1 MPKTAPTASAKPV
14 AAKAPAKG
22 DHVFLVDGSSYIFR
36 AYHALP
42 PLNRKSDG
50 LQVNAVLGFCNML
63 WKLLR
68 DMPEHDRPTHLAII
82 FDKSEITF
90 RNKIYPDYKAHRPPA
105 PDDLIPQFSLI
116 RDAVRAFDLPCLEQ
130 AGFEADDLIATYARE
145 AGERGATTTIVSSD
159 KDLMQLVTDKV
170 TMFDT
175 MKDRRIG
182 IAEVIEKFG
191 VPPEKVVEVQ
201 ALAGDSTD
209 NVPGVP
215 GIGIKTAA
223 QLIVEYGDLETLL
236 LRAGEIKQPKRRE
249 SLLENAGK
257 ARISR
262 QLVLLDARVKLEVA
276 LDDLA
281 GHEPDAR
288 KLIAFLKAMEFSTL
302 TRRVAEYAQIDPAD
316 VAADAGNKSGGAS
329 SSPLPLAGEAGSLG
343 SAIARQSDPGG
354 GLFEFA
360 SGTPTPPP
368 DKERARLS
376 PEGGRGSAPPSKPGG
391 ARQDKAGSLKGTP
404 ISLAAARA
412 EAARKIPLDR
422 AKYQTVR
429 TLADLNG
436 WIARGHEVGYVAI
449 DAKANSIDPMQA
461 EICGVALAL
470 GPNDACYVPLSHKQS
485 GDGSGLFAAGLA
497 PDQIRAGDAIEALR
511 PLLESAGILKIGF
524 NVKFNAVMLAQ
535 HGIIIR
541 NHDDAQ
547 LMSYALD
554 AGRNSHS
561 LDALSQTW
569 LGHAIISHGEL
580 IGSGKGKLTFDQV
593 AIDRATAYS
602 AEDADVILRLWRV
615 LKPRLVAER
624 MPSVYE
630 TLERPL
636 ISVLARMERRG
647 ISIDRQ
653 VLSRLSGEFAQTA
666 ARVEAEIQEIAGEP
680 INVGSPKQLGDI
692 IFGKMGLPGGSK
704 TKTGAWS
711 TSAQILDELAEQG
724 HQFPKKILEW
734 RQVSKL
740 KSTYT
745 DALPTYVHPQT
756 HRVHTTYALAATT
769 TGRLSSNEP
778 NLQNIPVRTEDGRKI
793 RRAFI
798 ASPGHKLVSADYS
811 QIELRLLAEIADIPV
826 LKQAFRDG
834 LDIHAMTASEM
845 FGVPVKD
852 MPGEVRRRA
861 KAINFGIIYGISAF
875 GLANQLGIAREE
887 ASAYIKKYFERFPGI
902 RAYMDATRDF
912 CRRYGYVETLFGRK
926 CHYPD
931 IKASNASVR
940 SFNERAAI
948 NARLQGTAADI
959 IRRAMIRMEDA
970 LSAKKL
976 SAQMLLQVHD
986 ELIFEVPEGE
996 VAATLPGVQHVM
1008 QDAPLPAGLLS
1019 VPLHVDAR
1027 AADNWD
1033 EAH

>member
-1 MPKTAPTASAKPV
+1 MPKSPKNAAAESVTAEPI
-14 AAKAPAKG
+14 AAKAPGKG

-68 DMPEHDRPTHLAII
+68 DMPEDNRPTHLAII
-82 FDKSEITF
+82 FDKSEHTF
-90 RNKIYPDYKAHRPPA
+90 RNTIYPDYKAHRPPA
-105 PDDLIPQFSLI
+105 PDDLIPQFAFI
-116 RDAVRAFDLPCLEQ
+116 REAVRAFDLPCLEQ
-130 AGFEADDLIATYARE
+130 AGFEADDLIATYARL
-145 AGERGATTTIVSSD
+145 ARERGATATIVSSD
-159 KDLMQLVTDKV
+159 KDLMQLVTDGIL
-170 TMFDT
+170 MYDT

-191 VPPEKVVEVQ
+191 VPPDKVVEVQ

-223 QLIVEYGDLETLL
+223 QLIIEYGDLETLL

-249 SLLENAGK
+249 ALIANAEK

-262 QLVLLDARVKLEVA
+262 QLVLLDDHVDLEVP

-281 GHEPDAR
+281 VHEPDAR

-302 TRRVAEYAQIDPAD
+302 TRRVADYSQIDPSDVEAD
-316 VAADAGNKSGGAS
+316 TANKSGGAS
-329 SSPLPLAGEAGSLG
+329 SRGAASLPLPLAGEIGAERRVGG
-343 SAIARQSDPGG
+343 EGIGGARVALAPQPSP
-354 GLFEFA
+354 A
-360 SGTPTPPP
+360 SG
-368 DKERARLS
+368 R
-376 PEGGRGSAPPSKPGG
+376 GG
-391 ARQDKAGSLKGTP
+391 APTGGRQDKAASLKGTP
-404 ISLAAARA
+404 IDLATARA
-412 EAARKIPLDR
+412 DAIRKIPFDR
-422 AKYQTVR
+422 NAYQTVR
-429 TLADLNG
+429 SLDQLSA
-436 WIARGHEVGYVAI
+436 WIARIHDVGHVAI
-449 DAKANSIDPMQA
+449 EAKAGSIDPMQSD
-461 EICGVALAL
+461 ISGIALAVA
-470 GPNDACYVPLSHKQS
+470 PNEACYIPLAHRQA
-485 GDGSGLFAAGLA
+485 GDGGGGGLFDAGLA
-497 PDQIRAGDAIEALR
+497 PDQIRLVDALDALR
-511 PLLESAGILKIGF
+511 PILESTGILKIGF
-524 NVKFNAVMLAQ
+524 NIKFTAVMLAQ
-535 HGIIIR
+535 AGITLR
-541 NHDDAQ
+541 NTDDAQ

-554 AGRNSHS
+554 AGRNAHS
-561 LDALSQTW
+561 LEALAESR
-569 LGHAIISHGEL
+569 LGHAIITHGEL
-580 IGSGKGKLTFDQV
+580 TGSGKNKLVFDQV

-624 MPSVYE
+624 MTVVYE

-636 ISVLARMERRG
+636 VAVLARMERRG

-653 VLSRLSGEFAQTA
+653 VLSRLSGDFAQTA

-680 INVGSPKQLGDI
+680 VNVGSPKQIGDI
-692 IFGKMGLPGGSK
+692 IFGRMGLPGGSK

-711 TSAQILDELAEQG
+711 TSAQVLDDLAEQG
-724 HQFPKKILEW
+724 HELPRKILEW

-745 DALPTYVHPQT
+745 DALPTYVNPQT

-798 ASPGHKLVSADYS
+798 ATPGHKLVSADYS
-811 QIELRLLAEIADIPV
+811 QIELRLLAEIADIAV

-845 FGVPVKD
+845 FGVPIKD
-852 MPGEVRRRA
+852 MPSEVRRRA

-875 GLANQLGIAREE
+875 GLANQLGIPREE
-887 ASAYIKKYFERFPGI
+887 ASAYIKKYFDRFPGI
-902 RAYMDATRDF
+902 RAYMDETREF
-912 CRRYGYVETLFGRK
+912 CRKHGYVETLFGRK
-926 CHYPD
+926 CHYPE
-931 IKASNASVR
+931 IKASNASHR
-940 SFNERAAI
+940 AFNERAAI

-959 IRRAMIRMEDA
+959 IRRAMTRVEDA
-970 LSAKKL
+970 LAEKKL

-986 ELIFEVPEGE
+986 ELIFEVPEDE
-996 VAATLPGVQHVM
+996 VAATLPVVQHVM
-1008 QDAPLPAGLLS
+1008 QDAPFPAVLLS
-1019 VPLHVDAR
+1019 VPLQVDAR
-1027 AADNWD
+1027 AAHNWD

>member
-1 MPKTAPTASAKPV
+1 MPKTSETTAAEPAAAKSAAAKP
-14 AAKAPAKG
+14 AAVKAPGMG
-22 DHVFLVDGSSYIFR
+22 DHIFLVDGSSYIFR

-68 DMPEHDRPTHLAII
+68 DMPPDNRPTHLAII
-82 FDKSEITF
+82 FDKSETTF
-90 RNKIYPDYKAHRPPA
+90 RNKLYPAYKAHRPPA
-105 PDDLIPQFSLI
+105 PDDLIPQFPLI
-116 RDAVRAFDLPCLEQ
+116 RAAVRAFDLPCLEQ
-130 AGFEADDLIATYARE
+130 AGFEADDLIATYVRIAC
-145 AGERGATTTIVSSD
+145 ERGATATIVSSD
-159 KDLMQLVTDKV
+159 KDLMQLVTDCV
-170 TMFDT
+170 TMYDT
-175 MKDRRIG
+175 MKDRRLG

-215 GIGIKTAA
+215 GIGVKTAA

-236 LRAGEIKQPKRRE
+236 LRSGEIKQPKRRE
-249 SLLENAGK
+249 ALIEHAEK

-262 QLVLLDARVKLEVA
+262 QLVLLDDKVDLEVP
-276 LDDLA
+276 LDELA
-281 GHEPDAR
+281 VHEPDAR

-302 TRRVAEYAQIDPAD
+302 TRRVAEYSQVDPSDID
-316 VAADAGNKSGGAS
+316 AATDLKSPFASRGMPPDSPSTASLGGEPDDAAKGTNLF
-329 SSPLPLAGEAGSLG
+329 SPRAGELPLGDQRRPQA
-343 SAIARQSDPGG
+343 SAKADRGATT
-354 GLFEFA
+354 L
-360 SGTPTPPP
+360 TPQ
-368 DKERARLS
+368 A
-376 PEGGRGSAPPSKPGG
+376 
-391 ARQDKAGSLKGTP
+391 
-404 ISLAAARA
+404 LAVARA
-412 EAARKIPLDR
+412 EAARKTKIERD
-422 AKYQTVR
+422 KYQTVR
-429 TLADLNG
+429 TLADLNA
-436 WIARGHEVGYVAI
+436 WIARIHDVGHVAI
-449 DAKANSIDPMQA
+449 DAKATSIDPMQA
-461 EICGVALAL
+461 EMCGVALAL
-470 GPNDACYVPLSHKQS
+470 GPNDACYIPLSHKQS
-485 GDGSGLFAAGLA
+485 GDGAGLFAAGLA
-497 PDQIRAGDAIEALR
+497 PDQIKASDALDALK
-511 PLLESAGILKIGF
+511 PLLELAGLLKIGF
-524 NVKFNAVMLAQ
+524 NIKFNAVMFAQ
-535 HGIIIR
+535 HGVVLR
-541 NHDDAQ
+541 NHDDVQ

-554 AGRNSHS
+554 AGRNSHG
-561 LDALSQTW
+561 LDALSESR
-569 LGHAIISHGEL
+569 LGHAVLSHGEVT
-580 IGSGKGKLTFDQV
+580 GSGKNKLSFDQV
-593 AIDRATAYS
+593 AIERATAYS

-615 LKPRLVAER
+615 LKPRLAAER
-624 MPSVYE
+624 MTSVYE

-636 ISVLARMERRG
+636 VGVLGRMERRG
-647 ISIDRQ
+647 ISIDRH
-653 VLSRLSGEFAQTA
+653 VLSRLSADFAQTA

-711 TSAQILDELAEQG
+711 TSAQVLDELAEQG
-724 HQFPKKILEW
+724 HEFPKKILEW

-745 DALPTYVHPQT
+745 DALPTYLHPQT

-798 ASPGHKLVSADYS
+798 ATPGHKLVSADYS

-826 LKQAFRDG
+826 LKQAFQDK

-845 FGVPVKD
+845 FGVPIKD
-852 MPGEVRRRA
+852 MPSEVRRRA

-875 GLANQLGIAREE
+875 GLANQLGIPREE

-902 RAYMDATRDF
+902 RAYMDETRDF
-912 CRRYGYVETLFGRK
+912 CRKHGYVETLFGRK

-931 IKASNASVR
+931 IRASNASVR

-970 LSAKKL
+970 LAEKKL

-986 ELIFEVPEGE
+986 ELIFEVPDDE
-996 VAATLPGVQHVM
+996 VAATLPVVQHTM
-1008 QDAPLPAGLLS
+1008 QDAPFPAVLLS
-1019 VPLHVDAR
+1019 VPLQVDAR
-1027 AADNWD
+1027 AANNWD

>member
-1 MPKTAPTASAKPV
+1 MPKTSPKSAAEPAAAQKSAAAKPV

-68 DMPEHDRPTHLAII
+68 DMPEDNRPTHLAIV
-82 FDKSEITF
+82 FDKSEVTF
-90 RNKIYPDYKAHRPPA
+90 RNKLYPDYKAHRAPA
-105 PDDLIPQFSLI
+105 PDDLIPQFPLI
-116 RDAVRAFDLPCLEQ
+116 REAVRAFDLPCLEQ
-130 AGFEADDLIATYARE
+130 AGFEADDLIATYVRIAC
-145 AGERGATTTIVSSD
+145 ERGASATIVSSD
-159 KDLMQLVTDKV
+159 KDLMQLVTDCV
-170 TMFDT
+170 TMYDT
-175 MKDRRIG
+175 MKDRRLG
-182 IAEVIEKFG
+182 IPEVIEKFG

-215 GIGIKTAA
+215 GIGVKTAA
-223 QLIVEYGDLETLL
+223 QLINEYGDLETLL
-236 LRAGEIKQPKRRE
+236 QRAGEIKQPKRRE
-249 SLLENAGK
+249 ALIEHAEK

-262 QLVLLDARVKLEVA
+262 QLVLLDDKVD
-276 LDDLA
+276 LDVPLDELA
-281 GHEPDAR
+281 VHEPDAR

-302 TRRVAEYAQIDPAD
+302 TRRVAEYSQLDPSD
-316 VAADAGNKSGGAS
+316 VDAASDLKS
-329 SSPLPLAGEAGSLG
+329 P
-343 SAIARQSDPGG
+343 
-354 GLFEFA
+354 FA
-360 SGTPTPPP
+360 SGGLPP
-368 DKERARLS
+368 DSPQVASLGGEPDDAARGTQLS
-376 PEGGRGSAPPSKPGG
+376 VRPGQLPLEGGGGQKPVALARPERGNVVA
-391 ARQDKAGSLKGTP
+391 LTP
-404 ISLAAARA
+404 QALVAARA
-412 EAARKIPLDR
+412 EAARRTKVDR
-422 AKYQTVR
+422 DKYQTIR
-429 TLADLNG
+429 TLPDLKT
-436 WIARGHEVGYVAI
+436 WIARIHDTGHVAI
-449 DAKANSIDPMQA
+449 DAKATSIDPMQA
-461 EICGVALAL
+461 EMCGIALSL
-470 GPNDACYVPLSHKQS
+470 GPNDACYIPLGHKQS

-497 PDQIRAGDAIEALR
+497 PDQIKAGEALDALR
-511 PLLESAGILKIGF
+511 PVLESPGVLKIGF
-524 NVKFNAVMLAQ
+524 NIKFTAVMLAQ
-535 HGIIIR
+535 HGIVLQ
-541 NHDDAQ
+541 NHDDVQ

-554 AGRNSHS
+554 AGRNSHG
-561 LDALSQTW
+561 LDALAESR
-569 LGHAIISHGEL
+569 LGHAVLSHGDVT
-580 IGSGKGKLTFDQV
+580 GSGKNKLSFDQV

-602 AEDADVILRLWRV
+602 AEDSDVILRLWRV

-624 MPSVYE
+624 MTSVYE

-636 ISVLARMERRG
+636 ISVLGRMERRG
-647 ISIDRQ
+647 ISIDRD
-653 VLSRLSGEFAQTA
+653 VLSRLSGDFAQTA

-680 INVGSPKQLGDI
+680 VNVGSPKQIGDI
-692 IFGKMGLPGGSK
+692 LFGKMGIPGGSK

-724 HQFPKKILEW
+724 HEFPRKILEW

-756 HRVHTTYALAATT
+756 RRVHTTYALAATT

-778 NLQNIPVRTEDGRKI
+778 NLQNIPIRTEDGRKI

-798 ASPGHKLVSADYS
+798 ASKGHKLVSADYS

-826 LKQAFRDG
+826 LKQAFHDK

-852 MPGEVRRRA
+852 MPGEIRRRA

-887 ASAYIKKYFERFPGI
+887 AAAYIKKYFERFPGI
-902 RAYMDATRDF
+902 RAYMDETREF
-912 CRRYGYVETLFGRK
+912 CRKHGYVETLFGRK

-931 IKASNASVR
+931 IRASNASVR

-970 LSAKKL
+970 LAEKKL

-986 ELIFEVPEGE
+986 ELIFEVPDNE
-996 VAATLPGVQHVM
+996 VAATLPVVQHVM
-1008 QDAPLPAGLLS
+1008 QDAPFPAVLLS
-1019 VPLHVDAR
+1019 VPLQVDAR
-1027 AADNWD
+1027 AANNWD

>member
-1 MPKTAPTASAKPV
+1 MPKTSEKTLQKP
-14 AAKAPAKG
+14 AAVKALAKG

-68 DMPEHDRPTHLAII
+68 DMPPDNRPTHLAII

-90 RNKIYPDYKAHRPPA
+90 RNKLYPDYKAHRPPA
-105 PDDLIPQFSLI
+105 PDDLIPQFPLI
-116 RDAVRAFDLPCLEQ
+116 REAVRAFDLPCLEQ
-130 AGFEADDLIATYARE
+130 GGFEADDLIATYARE
-145 AGERGATTTIVSSD
+145 AGERGATATIVSSD
-159 KDLMQLVTDKV
+159 KDLMQLVTDQV

-236 LRAGEIKQPKRRE
+236 QRAGEIKQPKRRE
-249 SLLENAGK
+249 ALIENAEK

-262 QLVLLDARVKLEVA
+262 QLVLLDDKVKLDVP
-276 LDDLA
+276 LDELA
-281 GHEPDAR
+281 VHEPDAR

-302 TRRVAEYAQIDPAD
+302 TRRVSEYSQIDPAD
-316 VAADAGNKSGGAS
+316 VAADGKNSSGNARVGTNGDAPL
-329 SSPLPLAGEAGSLG
+329 PLPLAAEVDGRSPA
-343 SAIARQSDPGG
+343 GG
-354 GLFEFA
+354 GLFPDQSA
-360 SGTPTPPP
+360 PTPP
-368 DKERARLS
+368 S
-376 PEGGRGSAPPSKPGG
+376 PASGRGSAPNAGRGRAQNDKP
-391 ARQDKAGSLKGTP
+391 LTP
-404 ISLAAARA
+404 QALAAARA
-412 EAARKIPLDR
+412 EAARKTPVDR
-422 AKYQTVR
+422 TRYQTIRGLNELHDWIVR
-429 TLADLNG
+429 
-436 WIARGHEVGYVAI
+436 ARETGRFAI
-449 DAKANSIDPMQA
+449 EAKSSSDNPMQA
-461 EICGVALAL
+461 DICGIALAL
-470 GPNDACYVPLSHKQS
+470 APNDACYVPLAHKQS
-485 GDGSGLFAAGLA
+485 GGGAGLFDAGLA
-497 PDQIRAGDAIEALR
+497 PDQIKTEEALDALR
-511 PLLESAGILKIGF
+511 PLLESPGILKIGF
-524 NVKFNAVMLAQ
+524 DIKFNAVMFAQ
-535 HGIIIR
+535 AGVTLR

-554 AGRNSHS
+554 AGRNAHG
-561 LDALSQTW
+561 LDALAETW
-569 LGHAIISHGEL
+569 LGHATMSYGEL
-580 IGSGKGKLTFDQV
+580 TGSGKGKLTFDQV
-593 AIDRATAYS
+593 AIDKATAYS
-602 AEDADVILRLWRV
+602 AEDADVMLRLWQV

-624 MPSVYE
+624 MTAVYE

-636 ISVLARMERRG
+636 VGVLARMERRG

-653 VLSRLSGEFAQTA
+653 VLSRLSGDFAQTA
-666 ARVEAEIQEIAGEP
+666 ARVESEIQEIAGEP

-711 TSAQILDELAEQG
+711 TSAQVLDELAEQG
-724 HQFPKKILEW
+724 HEFPKKILEW

-845 FGVPVKD
+845 FGVPVKN

-875 GLANQLGIAREE
+875 GLANQLGIPRDE

-902 RAYMDATRDF
+902 RAYMDETRDF
-912 CRRYGYVETLFGRK
+912 CRAHGYVETLFGRK

-959 IRRAMIRMEDA
+959 IRRAMTRMEEA
-970 LSAKKL
+970 LAEHKL

-986 ELIFEVPEGE
+986 ELIFEVPDDE
-996 VAATLPGVQHVM
+996 VAATLPVVQHTM
-1008 QDAPLPAGLLS
+1008 QDAPFPAVLLS

-1027 AADNWD
+1027 AANNWD

>member
-1 MPKTAPTASAKPV
+1 MPKTAPKAAPNPV
-14 AAKAPAKG
+14 AVKALKKG
-22 DHVFLVDGSSYIFR
+22 DHVFLVDGSGYIFR

-68 DMPEHDRPTHLAII
+68 DMPPDNRPTHLAIV
-82 FDKSEITF
+82 FDKSEVTF
-90 RNKIYPDYKAHRPPA
+90 RNKLYPDYKAHRPPA
-105 PDDLIPQFSLI
+105 PDDLIPQFALI

-130 AGFEADDLIATYARE
+130 IGFEADDLIATYARL
-145 AGERGATTTIVSSD
+145 ATERGATTTIVSSD

-170 TMFDT
+170 VMFDT

-236 LRAGEIKQPKRRE
+236 KRAGEIKQPKRRE
-249 SLLENAGK
+249 ALIENAEK

-262 QLVLLDARVKLEVA
+262 QLVLLDDKVKLDVP

-281 GHEPDAR
+281 VHEPDAR

-302 TRRVAEYAQIDPAD
+302 TRRVADYSQINPAD
-316 VAADAGNKSGGAS
+316 IEPDASNRSES
-329 SSPLPLAGEAGSLG
+329 SRSAQTDAPSP
-343 SAIARQSDPGG
+343 
-354 GLFEFA
+354 A
-360 SGTPTPPP
+360 SGDLFAESDVPS
-368 DKERARLS
+368 KGKA
-376 PEGGRGSAPPSKPGG
+376 GAPSKPGG
-391 ARQDKAGSLKGTP
+391 SREDRAASLKGTP
-404 ISLAAARA
+404 EALAAARA
-412 EAARKIPLDR
+412 EEARKLPVDR
-422 AKYQTVR
+422 SKYQTIR
-429 TLADLNG
+429 PRDQLYPFLAGIHDV
-436 WIARGHEVGYVAI
+436 GHAAVE
-449 DAKANSIDPMQA
+449 AKASSIDPMQA
-461 EICGVALAL
+461 DICGIALAL
-470 GPNDACYVPLSHKQS
+470 APNDAAYIPLAHKQS
-485 GDGSGLFAAGLA
+485 GGGAGLFDAGLA
-497 PDQIRAGDAIEALR
+497 PEQIGLDDALAALR
-511 PLLESAGILKIGF
+511 PILESPGILKIGF
-524 NVKFNAVMLAQ
+524 NIKFNAVMFAQ
-535 HGIIIR
+535 AGITVR
-541 NHDDAQ
+541 NLDDAQ

-554 AGRNSHS
+554 AGRNAHG
-561 LDALSQTW
+561 LDALAERW
-569 LGHAIISHGEL
+569 LGHATLSYGEL
-580 IGSGKGKLTFDQV
+580 TGSGKNKLSFEQV

-624 MPSVYE
+624 MTTVYE
-630 TLERPL
+630 MLERPL
-636 ISVLARMERRG
+636 VAVLARMERRG

-653 VLSRLSGEFAQTA
+653 VLSRLSGDFAQTA
-666 ARVEAEIQEIAGEP
+666 ARVEAEIQDIAGEP
-680 INVGSPKQLGDI
+680 VNVGSPKQIGDI
-692 IFGKMGLPGGSK
+692 IFGKMGIEGGTK

-711 TSAQILDELAEQG
+711 TSAQILDDLAEQG
-724 HQFPKKILEW
+724 HEFPKKILEW

-740 KSTYT
+740 KSTYP
-745 DALPTYVHPQT
+745 DALPTYVPPQT
-756 HRVHTTYALAATT
+756 PRVHTTYVLAATT

-852 MPGEVRRRA
+852 MPSEVRRRA

-875 GLANQLGIAREE
+875 GLAKQLGIAREE

-912 CRRYGYVETLFGRK
+912 CRAHGYVETLFGRK

-940 SFNERAAI
+940 AFNERAAI

-959 IRRAMIRMEDA
+959 IRRAMTHMEEA
-970 LSAKKL
+970 LTEKKL

-986 ELIFEVPEGE
+986 ELIFEVPDDE
-996 VAATLPGVQHVM
+996 VAATLPVVQHVM
-1008 QDAPLPAGLLS
+1008 QDAPFPAVVLS
-1019 VPLHVDAR
+1019 LPLHVDAR
-1027 AADNWD
+1027 AANNWD

>member
-1 MPKTAPTASAKPV
+1 MPKTAPQAAPAAKPV
-14 AAKAPAKG
+14 TARKLAKG

-42 PLNRKSDG
+42 PLSRKSDG

-68 DMPEHDRPTHLAII
+68 DMPPDNRPTHLAIV

-90 RNKIYPDYKAHRPPA
+90 RNKLYPDYKAHRPPA
-105 PDDLIPQFSLI
+105 PDDLIPQFPLI
-116 RDAVRAFDLPCLEQ
+116 REAVRAFDLPCLEQ
-130 AGFEADDLIATYARE
+130 GGFEADDLIATYARE

-170 TMFDT
+170 VMYDT

-182 IAEVIEKFG
+182 IPEVIEKFG
-191 VPPEKVVEVQ
+191 VPPAKVVEVQ

-215 GIGIKTAA
+215 GIGVKTAA

-249 SLLENAGK
+249 ALIENAEK

-262 QLVLLDARVKLEVA
+262 KLVLLDDKVDLEVP
-276 LDDLA
+276 LDELA
-281 GHEPDAR
+281 VHEPDAR

-302 TRRVAEYAQIDPAD
+302 TRRVADYSQIDPSD
-316 VAADAGNKSGGAS
+316 IEADAGNKNGAGTK
-329 SSPLPLAGEAGSLG
+329 AA
-343 SAIARQSDPGG
+343 SAAPAAAKSADAPGD
-354 GLFEFA
+354 LFA
-360 SGTPTPPP
+360 AP
-368 DKERARLS
+368 
-376 PEGGRGSAPPSKPGG
+376 SAPTAKKGG
-391 ARQDKAGSLKGTP
+391 KEDKSFSLKGTP
-404 ISLAAARA
+404 ISLATARE
-412 EAARKIPLDR
+412 EAVRKIPFDR
-422 AKYQTVR
+422 KKYETIRSPDQLR
-429 TLADLNG
+429 AWLARVPDV
-436 WIARGHEVGYVAI
+436 GHFAI
-449 DAKANSIDPMQA
+449 EAMSDSIDPMQA
-461 EICGVALAL
+461 EISGIALAL
-470 GPNDACYVPLSHKQS
+470 APNDACYVPLGHKQS
-485 GDGSGLFAAGLA
+485 GGGAGLFDAGLA
-497 PDQIRAGDAIEALR
+497 PDQIKASDALAALK

-524 NVKFNAVMLAQ
+524 NIKFNAVMLAQ
-535 HGIIIR
+535 HGITLR

-554 AGRNSHS
+554 AGRNAHG
-561 LDALSQTW
+561 LEQLTERW
-569 LGHAIISHGEL
+569 LGHAVVDYAGL
-580 IGSGKGKLTFDQV
+580 IGSGKSKLAFDQV
-593 AIDRATAYS
+593 PIDKATEYS
-602 AEDADVILRLWRV
+602 AESADSILRLWRV

-624 MPSVYE
+624 MTAVYE

-653 VLSRLSGEFAQTA
+653 VLSRLSGDFAQTA

-711 TSAQILDELAEQG
+711 TSAQVLDELAEQG
-724 HQFPKKILEW
+724 HEFPKKILEW

-745 DALPTYVHPQT
+745 DALPNYVHPQT

-793 RRAFI
+793 RRAFV
-798 ASPGHKLVSADYS
+798 ATPGHKLVSADYS

-845 FGVPVKD
+845 FGVPIKG
-852 MPGEVRRRA
+852 MPGEIRRRA

-902 RAYMDATRDF
+902 RDYMDSTKEF
-912 CRRYGYVETLFGRK
+912 CRKHGYVETLFGRK

-959 IRRAMIRMEDA
+959 IRRAMVRIEDA
-970 LSAKKL
+970 LAEKKL

-986 ELIFEVPEGE
+986 ELIFEVPDNE
-996 VAATLPGVQHVM
+996 VAATLPVVQHTM
-1008 QDAPLPAGLLS
+1008 QDAPFPAVLLS
-1019 VPLHVDAR
+1019 LPLQVDAR
-1027 AADNWD
+1027 AANNWD

>member
-1 MPKTAPTASAKPV
+1 MPKAPQKAVTKPATPV
-14 AAKAPAKG
+14 PAAAPAAAKGARKG
-22 DHVFLVDGSSYIFR
+22 DHIFLVDGSSYIFR

-68 DMPEHDRPTHLAII
+68 DMPEDDRPTHLAIV
-82 FDKSEITF
+82 FDKSEVTF
-90 RNKIYPDYKAHRPPA
+90 RNTIYPDYKAHRPPA
-105 PDDLIPQFSLI
+105 PDDLIPQFALI
-116 RDAVRAFDLPCLEQ
+116 RQAVHAFDLPCLEQ
-130 AGFEADDLIATYARE
+130 SGFEADDLIATYARQ
-145 AGERGATTTIVSSD
+145 ACERGASATIVSSD
-159 KDLMQLVTDKV
+159 KDLMQLVTDCV
-170 TMFDT
+170 TMYDT

-223 QLIVEYGDLETLL
+223 QLITEYGDLEGLL
-236 LRAGEIKQPKRRE
+236 TRAAEIKQPKRRE
-249 SLLENAGK
+249 ALIENAEK

-262 QLVLLDARVKLEVA
+262 QLVLLDDKVELEVP

-281 GHEPDAR
+281 VHEPDPR

-302 TRRVAEYAQIDPAD
+302 TRRVAEYSQIDPAD
-316 VAADAGNKSGGAS
+316 VAADGQLKSGGTTVAS
-329 SSPLPLAGEAGSLG
+329 VPSPLVREG
-343 SAIARQSDPGG
+343 QGG
-354 GLFEFA
+354 GPHADGALGLAPTPLSPA
-360 SGTPTPPP
+360 SG
-368 DKERARLS
+368 
-376 PEGGRGSAPPSKPGG
+376 GGR
-391 ARQDKAGSLKGTP
+391 RTTDIRTDKTASGKGTP
-404 ISLAAARA
+404 ATLAAARA
-412 EAARKIPLDR
+412 EKAKSVQVDR
-422 AKYQTVR
+422 TKYQAIGSLDQLNAW
-429 TLADLNG
+429 LARVHDV
-436 WIARGHEVGYVAI
+436 GHVAVE
-449 DAKANSIDPMQA
+449 AKANSIDPMQA
-461 EICGVALAL
+461 ELCGIALAL
-470 GPNDACYVPLSHKQS
+470 APNDACYIPLAHRQS
-485 GDGSGLFAAGLA
+485 GDGVGLFDAGLA
-497 PDQIRAGDAIEALR
+497 PDQIEDGAALAALK
-511 PLLESAGILKIGF
+511 PILESAGILKIGF
-524 NVKFNAVMLAQ
+524 NIKFGAVMFAQAGIALA
-535 HGIIIR
+535 
-541 NHDDAQ
+541 NYDDVQ

-554 AGRNSHS
+554 AGRGSQKLES
-561 LDALSQTW
+561 LSEHV

-580 IGSGKGKLTFDQV
+580 IGSGKNKLTFDQV

-602 AEDADVILRLWRV
+602 AEDADVALRLWHV

-624 MPSVYE
+624 MTAVYE

-636 ISVLARMERRG
+636 VSVLARMERRG

-653 VLSRLSGEFAQTA
+653 VLSRLSGDFAQTA
-666 ARVEAEIQEIAGEP
+666 ARVEAELQELAGEP
-680 INVGSPKQLGDI
+680 INVGSPKQIGDI
-692 IFGKMGLPGGSK
+692 LFGKMGISGGTK

-711 TSAQILDELAEQG
+711 TSASILDDLAEQG
-724 HQFPKKILEW
+724 NEFAKKILEW

-745 DALPTYVHPQT
+745 DALPTYVNPQT

-798 ASPGHKLVSADYS
+798 ATPGHKLVSADYS
-811 QIELRLLAEIADIPV
+811 QIELRLLAEIADVPV
-826 LKQAFRDG
+826 LRQAFRDG

-845 FGVPVKD
+845 FGVPIKD
-852 MPGEVRRRA
+852 MPSEVRRRA

-887 ASAYIKKYFERFPGI
+887 ASAYIKRYFERFPGI
-902 RAYMDATRDF
+902 RAYMDETKEF
-912 CRRYGYVETLFGRK
+912 CRRNGYVTTLFGRK
-926 CHYPD
+926 CYYPE

-940 SFNERAAI
+940 AFNERAAI

-959 IRRAMIRMEDA
+959 IRRAMIRVEDA
-970 LSAKKL
+970 LAKHKL

-986 ELIFEVPEGE
+986 ELIFEVPNDE
-996 VAATLPGVQHVM
+996 VAATLPVVQHVM
-1008 QDAPLPAGLLS
+1008 QDAPFPGIVLSLPLQ
-1019 VPLHVDAR
+1019 VEAR

>member
-1 MPKTAPTASAKPV
+1 MPKTSEKTLQKP
-14 AAKAPAKG
+14 AAVKALAKG

-68 DMPEHDRPTHLAII
+68 DMPPDNRPTHLAII

-90 RNKIYPDYKAHRPPA
+90 RNKLYPDYKAHRPPA
-105 PDDLIPQFSLI
+105 PDDLIPQFPLI
-116 RDAVRAFDLPCLEQ
+116 REAVRAFDLPCLEQ
-130 AGFEADDLIATYARE
+130 GGFEADDLIATYARE
-145 AGERGATTTIVSSD
+145 AGERGATATIVSSD
-159 KDLMQLVTDKV
+159 KDLMQLVTDQV

-236 LRAGEIKQPKRRE
+236 QRAGEIKQPKRRE
-249 SLLENAGK
+249 ALIENAEK

-262 QLVLLDARVKLEVA
+262 QLVLLDDKVKLDVP
-276 LDDLA
+276 LDELA
-281 GHEPDAR
+281 VHEPDAR

-302 TRRVAEYAQIDPAD
+302 TRRVSEYSQIDPAD
-316 VAADAGNKSGGAS
+316 VAADGKNSSGNARVGTNGDAPL
-329 SSPLPLAGEAGSLG
+329 PLPLAGEVDGRSPA
-343 SAIARQSDPGG
+343 GG
-354 GLFEFA
+354 GLFPDQSA
-360 SGTPTPPP
+360 PTPP
-368 DKERARLS
+368 S
-376 PEGGRGSAPPSKPGG
+376 PASGRGSAPNAGRGRAQNDKP
-391 ARQDKAGSLKGTP
+391 LTP
-404 ISLAAARA
+404 QALAAARA
-412 EAARKIPLDR
+412 EAARKTPVDR
-422 AKYQTVR
+422 TRYQTIRGLNELHDWIVR
-429 TLADLNG
+429 
-436 WIARGHEVGYVAI
+436 ARETGRFAI
-449 DAKANSIDPMQA
+449 EAKSSSDNPMQA
-461 EICGVALAL
+461 DICGIALAL
-470 GPNDACYVPLSHKQS
+470 APNDACYVPLAHKQS
-485 GDGSGLFAAGLA
+485 GGGAGLFDAGLA
-497 PDQIRAGDAIEALR
+497 PDQIKTEEALDALR
-511 PLLESAGILKIGF
+511 PLLESPGILKIGF
-524 NVKFNAVMLAQ
+524 DIKFNAVMFAQ
-535 HGIIIR
+535 AGVTLR

-554 AGRNSHS
+554 AGRNAHG
-561 LDALSQTW
+561 LDALAETW
-569 LGHAIISHGEL
+569 LGHATMSYGEL
-580 IGSGKGKLTFDQV
+580 TGSGKGKLTFDQV
-593 AIDRATAYS
+593 AIDKATAYS
-602 AEDADVILRLWRV
+602 AEDADVMLRLWQV

-624 MPSVYE
+624 MTAVYE

-636 ISVLARMERRG
+636 VGVLARMERRG

-653 VLSRLSGEFAQTA
+653 VLSRLSGDFAQTA
-666 ARVEAEIQEIAGEP
+666 ARVESEIQEIAGEP

-711 TSAQILDELAEQG
+711 TSAQVLDELAEQG
-724 HQFPKKILEW
+724 HEFPKKILEW

-845 FGVPVKD
+845 FGVQVKN

-875 GLANQLGIAREE
+875 GLANQLGIPRDE

-902 RAYMDATRDF
+902 RAYMDETRDF
-912 CRRYGYVETLFGRK
+912 CRAHGYVETLFGRK

-959 IRRAMIRMEDA
+959 IRRAMTRMEEA
-970 LSAKKL
+970 LAEHKL

-986 ELIFEVPEGE
+986 ELIFEVPDDE
-996 VAATLPGVQHVM
+996 VAATLPVVQHTM
-1008 QDAPLPAGLLS
+1008 QDAPFPAVLLS

-1027 AADNWD
+1027 AANNWD